1 MDTNKYAKIELL
13 IKDKNGSINK
23 LTLENCNYQ
32 FSGNFIIISTI
43 DKLFY
48 ETFQIFD
55 LGEVKS
61 YKTYENNKN

>member
-1 MDTNKYAKIELL
+1 MEPNKYVKIELL
-13 IKDKNGSINK
+13 IRDKNGSINK

-43 DKLFY
+43 NKLFE

-55 LGEVKS
+55 LSEVKS
-61 YKTYENNKN
+61 YKTYENNKS